1 MPTTRFDRFA
11 HALVDS
17 ASTGPFLRGLL
28 VLKKEREGRLVPE
41 LASPSSAAPRPQDRQ
56 QAA

>member
-1 MPTTRFDRFA
+1 MHTHRFDRFA

-17 ASTGPFLRGLL
+17 ASSGPFLRGLL
-28 VLKKEREGRLVPE
+28 ALKKERERRALAE
-41 LASPSSAAPRPQDRQ
+41 LTSSRSAAASPQDRQ